1 MYFSHM
7 KTEYTKM
14 YGLGLMEKDLN
25 VISQHG
31 SDEKKNSTDKL
42 IS

>member
-1 MYFSHM
+1 M